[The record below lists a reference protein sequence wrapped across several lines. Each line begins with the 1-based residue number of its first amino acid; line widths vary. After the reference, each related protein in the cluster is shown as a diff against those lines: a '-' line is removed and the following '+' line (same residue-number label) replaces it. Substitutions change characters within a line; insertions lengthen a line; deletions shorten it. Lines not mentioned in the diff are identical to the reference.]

1 MFCGRRHCADGR
13 DRVEDH
19 VEDLVKPV
27 LAAQWARTAAAPI
40 AKPSTS
46 ASGLLGA
53 CPDCLRRGCRRADL
67 APTGK
72 RHLFTHA
79 GIEPRAKKFAAAAV
93 KGLAEWFVVFRDGG
107 RRSLASTTRS
117 HFFFAISKL
126 TDLPPAKWR
135 FSRLL

>member
-93 KGLAEWFVVFRDGG
+93 KGLAEWFVEFRDGRPTLIG
-107 RRSLASTTRS
+107 IDDAFSFLLCNFET
-117 HFFFAISKL
+117 HG
-126 TDLPPAKWR
+126 PATVS
-135 FSRLL
+135 FLE